1 MSSIFSIFIA
11 VLVGAC
17 LCLQPIF
24 ISNIGKQAG
33 ALEASLISIL
43 TTVSIML
50 LTVAFLG
57 KGDISK
63 VTAVPKYYLLAGV
76 LGLIIVVGSAF
87 SVRILGPA
95 TALSIAIA
103 SQVILSVCLEYYGV
117 FGIEQVPLSFTRVF
131 GMILMVLGV
140 IFIKG
145 LNS

>member
-1 MSSIFSIFIA
+1 MSNIFSIFVA

-24 ISNIGKQAG
+24 ISNIGKQTG

-50 LTVAFLG
+50 LAVVFFG

-63 VTAVPKYYLLAGV
+63 ITDIPKYYLLAGV
-76 LGLIIVVGSAF
+76 FGLIIVVGSAF

-103 SQVILSVCLEYYGV
+103 AQVTLSVFLEYYGV
-117 FGIEQVPLSFTRVF
+117 LGIEQVPMSFTRVI
-131 GMILMVLGV
+131 GIILMIFGV